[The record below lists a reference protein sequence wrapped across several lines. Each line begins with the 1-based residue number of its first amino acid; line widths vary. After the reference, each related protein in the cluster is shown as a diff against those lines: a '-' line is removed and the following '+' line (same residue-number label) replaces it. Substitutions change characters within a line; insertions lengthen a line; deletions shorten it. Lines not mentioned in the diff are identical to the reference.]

1 MSAVDRASRLKTAAV
16 FDFMRERRIT
26 LDDLINVGG
35 EDKSPKVRKVEDAW
49 ALMARLGVV
58 FADLEAVA
66 DAVTVERPSAQ
77 RGDQPDE
84 KSQRSQ
90 VDTAPEREP
99 RISLENKGLENS
111 PSVGVSAKRS
121 GRWQKRKLRPDTDE
135 VAA

>member
-58 FADLEAVA
+58 FADL
-66 DAVTVERPSAQ
+66 D
-77 RGDQPDE
+77 GH
-84 KSQRSQ
+84 
-90 VDTAPEREP
+90 
-99 RISLENKGLENS
+99 G
-111 PSVGVSAKRS
+111 
-121 GRWQKRKLRPDTDE
+121 
-135 VAA
+135 